1 MTENNTVYLIA
12 GLGNPGTKYKNTRH
26 NIGFK
31 VINLWSKSLGVRLNS
46 RRFQSRNTRTK
57 FQDKEIILLRPVTFM
72 NHSGRAIK
80 ACVDFHHLKTKNI
93 LVAHDDI
100 DIPVGR
106 VKVVKNGGAGGHKGV
121 LSIIHHL
128 GTREFS
134 RVKIGIGRPH
144 YGEII
149 EDFVLSPFYSG
160 EKEIIEEVIQL
171 AVQACRMFI
180 SNGIE
185 SAMNYAN
192 CQNLAD
198 KEVNS

>member
-1 MTENNTVYLIA
+1 VKEHIAVYLIA

-72 NHSGRAIK
+72 NQSGRAIK
-80 ACVDFHHLKTKNI
+80 ACVDFNNLETGHI

-100 DIPVGR
+100 DLPVGR
-106 VKVVKNGGAGGHKGV
+106 VKVVKNGGAGGHKGI

-128 GTREFS
+128 GTREFL
-134 RVKIGIGRPH
+134 RVKIGIGRPR

-180 SNGIE
+180 SDGIE